1 MSLKPPALSETL
13 CTHLYSRGGRV
24 ALPGKQHTLELVT
37 CCVTFSYIHQR
48 EPKWGAQQMP
58 VIAFSGENKIPES
71 PVVLSQSGMQR
82 TIRVGMLAPRST
94 FPHKRFQHYSGDC
107 AE

>member
-1 MSLKPPALSETL
+1 
-13 CTHLYSRGGRV
+13 
-24 ALPGKQHTLELVT
+24 
-37 CCVTFSYIHQR
+37 
-48 EPKWGAQQMP
+48 MP

-82 TIRVGMLAPRST
+82 TIRVGMLAPCST
-94 FPHKRFQHYSGDC
+94 FPHKHVQLHSVDS